1 MITGIDIVQ
10 EQLRIANGQP
20 LSYRQEDVAIR
31 GHAIECRVNA
41 EDPVRFMPSPGEI
54 TRLHIPG
61 GPGIRVDSHIYQ
73 GYRVP
78 PHYDSLIGKLI
89 AHGDDRDAA
98 LARMRQ
104 ALHEMVIAGIQSNTP
119 LHQRILD
126 DAGFQAGG
134 VNIHYLQEQLVG

>member
-1 MITGIDIVQ
+1 
-10 EQLRIANGQP
+10 
-20 LSYRQEDVAIR
+20 
-31 GHAIECRVNA
+31 
-41 EDPVRFMPSPGEI
+41 
-54 TRLHIPG
+54 
-61 GPGIRVDSHIYQ
+61 
-73 GYRVP
+73 VP